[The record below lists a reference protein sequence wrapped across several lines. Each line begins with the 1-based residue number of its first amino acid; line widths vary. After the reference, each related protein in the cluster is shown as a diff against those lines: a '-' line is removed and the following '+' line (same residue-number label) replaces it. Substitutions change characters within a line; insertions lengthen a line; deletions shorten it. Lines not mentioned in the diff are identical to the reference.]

1 MFFQKAYKSQNIL
14 ATIVSIFEAEN
25 LKKTGHTVSNKDNE
39 RDDWMNEQT
48 KREKNKWKSE
58 RINFF
63 RSGWSG
69 KIFSRSKEVIVNCIT
84 RNRNL
89 CKHREDL
96 EKIFLIYAKLED
108 THVLWKRKYPQHSF
122 GRFTLKPGSKL

>member
-14 ATIVSIFEAEN
+14 ATIVSKFEAEN

-63 RSGWSG
+63 RSG
-69 KIFSRSKEVIVNCIT
+69 
-84 RNRNL
+84 
-89 CKHREDL
+89 
-96 EKIFLIYAKLED
+96 
-108 THVLWKRKYPQHSF
+108 
-122 GRFTLKPGSKL
+122 

>member
-63 RSGWSG
+63 RSG
-69 KIFSRSKEVIVNCIT
+69 
-84 RNRNL
+84 
-89 CKHREDL
+89 
-96 EKIFLIYAKLED
+96 
-108 THVLWKRKYPQHSF
+108 
-122 GRFTLKPGSKL
+122 

>member
-39 RDDWMNEQT
+39 RDDWMNEHT

-63 RSGWSG
+63 RSG
-69 KIFSRSKEVIVNCIT
+69 
-84 RNRNL
+84 
-89 CKHREDL
+89 
-96 EKIFLIYAKLED
+96 
-108 THVLWKRKYPQHSF
+108 
-122 GRFTLKPGSKL
+122 

>member
-63 RSGWSG
+63 R
-69 KIFSRSKEVIVNCIT
+69 
-84 RNRNL
+84 
-89 CKHREDL
+89 
-96 EKIFLIYAKLED
+96 
-108 THVLWKRKYPQHSF
+108 F
-122 GRFTLKPGSKL
+122 G